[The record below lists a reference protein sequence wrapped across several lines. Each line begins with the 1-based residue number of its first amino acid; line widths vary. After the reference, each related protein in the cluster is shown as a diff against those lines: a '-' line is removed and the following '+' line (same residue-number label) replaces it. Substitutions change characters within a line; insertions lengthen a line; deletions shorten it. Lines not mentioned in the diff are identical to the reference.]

1 MDFTNYLSRRSSNLA
16 TMKAKDIK
24 LSTLTGSTLIID
36 TSITAPSMVYS
47 TLTGSTIY
55 GSTVVVSSITTS
67 FLTLSTLVVSSI
79 NGLLP
84 GTGSGGGSASTLTVS
99 SLVSVSSIS
108 TASTIYGSSILITG
122 NVGIGTNAPS
132 ASYALHVVGNI
143 FATQDITAFSDQRYK
158 QNIIRLEHS
167 LDTIRSLSG
176 YSYTRED
183 YRPGE
188 RHIGLLAQEVLTV
201 FPEAV
206 NYDRTNEK
214 YSVNYNCLMAPVI
227 ESIKELYDRA
237 EAQAKTI
244 DAQQSTIQQLVAHIG
259 SL

>member
-1 MDFTNYLSRRSSNLA
+1 
-16 TMKAKDIK
+16 
-24 LSTLTGSTLIID
+24 
-36 TSITAPSMVYS
+36 MVYS

-206 NYDRTNEK
+206 SYDRTNEK